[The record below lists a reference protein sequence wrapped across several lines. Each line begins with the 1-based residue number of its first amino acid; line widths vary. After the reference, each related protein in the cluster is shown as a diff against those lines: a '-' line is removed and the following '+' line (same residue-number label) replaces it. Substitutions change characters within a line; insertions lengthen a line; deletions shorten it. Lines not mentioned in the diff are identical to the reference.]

1 MDGQQLRY
9 NYPSA
14 LLYFLPHSNSLSLSL
29 SFLSVSLTFVPCN
42 LQHPTKLP
50 IRIIVWRHS
59 EAQCG
64 KDTLDTHFSYL
75 ELSWYDRCVYMCI
88 YRYTDIY
95 IYISVNLYICMYI
108 YTHMY
113 MYIYIYVYLY
123 ICVYIYIHT

>member
-64 KDTLDTHFSYL
+64 KGTLDTHFPYL
-75 ELSWYDRCVYMCI
+75 ELSWYGRYTYIYIYIYIYMIYIYMCVVHIHTHI
-88 YRYTDIY
+88 YTFIYIY
-95 IYISVNLYICMYI
+95 IYISTLNPVLPMNSAK
-108 YTHMY
+108 
-113 MYIYIYVYLY
+113 
-123 ICVYIYIHT
+123 